1 MAIDLT
7 AIAGPIVG
15 AVLGGGLTY
24 LGTAGI
30 QRARPKL
37 ALQGCTINSDQALSD
52 EAANINSSLLL
63 QCETTAE
70 LQPYI
75 DRDERIVESDYIE
88 FLQKADADL
97 RLHIERRPE
106 FQRTT
111 EQLQRYLTAG
121 QWDEF
126 EQLWADQ
133 NYVLWQPLINAFSRG
148 QVRFAT
154 RKLHPG
160 SDGVGQRIRES
171 NGSVRLH
178 IERGRRIEFWY
189 ETGDTDQ
196 QAFSLRAAMSM
207 ASHDP
212 EDVQLLLNN
221 LASYAGER
229 HLLDLQAAVSS
240 ELKKFA
246 RVVITGHLV
255 NTGRLPCSVMNRV
268 RLFILSSGT
277 LLAQQKNDSPSKPA
291 TRTNDLEVELFF
303 GAAYDGVVTFSAP
316 VTVPPGGLVPFVAM
330 SHQPLSTLPDGADIA
345 QLLAAGSTT
354 AYLGYQVS
362 RAGRSRLVAEYSP
375 NFDFIDSGDL
385 MDIPSRKP
393 RRPRTIRK

>member
-154 RKLHPG
+154 RKLA
-160 SDGVGQRIRES
+160 RIRRRGPTDSVES
-171 NGSVRLH
+171 MVRLH

-229 HLLDLQAAVSS
+229 HLLDLGSS
-240 ELKKFA
+240 
-246 RVVITGHLV
+246 
-255 NTGRLPCSVMNRV
+255 
-268 RLFILSSGT
+268 
-277 LLAQQKNDSPSKPA
+277 
-291 TRTNDLEVELFF
+291 
-303 GAAYDGVVTFSAP
+303 
-316 VTVPPGGLVPFVAM
+316 
-330 SHQPLSTLPDGADIA
+330 
-345 QLLAAGSTT
+345 
-354 AYLGYQVS
+354 
-362 RAGRSRLVAEYSP
+362 
-375 NFDFIDSGDL
+375 
-385 MDIPSRKP
+385 
-393 RRPRTIRK
+393 